1 MKTNAVV
8 SRTTREAALLVTLSA
23 LLVAG
28 CGGGLPPVESTGVEA
43 TTDDHADERIVRIND
58 ADLEQLGIEIAVA
71 GPGRLAVTAEL
82 PGEVQVNGDRMA
94 HVAPRVG
101 GVVREVM
108 ASLGNTVRRGQ
119 LLAILESRELA
130 DAKAAYLAAAERLRM
145 ADATYSREERLFV
158 SKVSSEQDYLDARQL
173 RAEGRIEFRTAEQ
186 KLLALGVTAD
196 EIERLPDSHDVAL
209 TDYRLLAPF
218 DGTVIDRHITLG
230 ETVAAET
237 PVFTVAD
244 LSSVWIDLSVYQ
256 RDIGAVRSGQRVWVE
271 TNHGD
276 EAELVID
283 FVQPLVGEET
293 RTALARII
301 APNPDGRWHPGCF
314 VKAVVATSAEDE
326 ARVVVSDT
334 AVIRMADG
342 DDVVFV
348 VTGKGFEPRVVT
360 LGLRS
365 DRADRN
371 RLRPRS
377 RRSLRRAGRVQPEGR
392 ARQRCVRRRPRAL
405 RTEMQRFIDA
415 ILSSRLLVIV
425 LAVLV
430 MIAGLFSYTRLPVD
444 AFPDVSPNLVQ
455 VFTLTEGLA
464 PEEIEK
470 YVTFP
475 VEVAMNGLP
484 GVEKTRS
491 VSNFGLSVVN
501 IYFAEDIDIYFA
513 RQLVGERLQEARE
526 QIPEGFG
533 DPEMGPIATGMGLVL
548 FYYLED
554 TTGRYT
560 LEELRTIQDWL
571 IKFQLQTVPGV
582 TEVLG
587 IGGWEKQFH
596 VEVDPTSLL
605 RYDVSLETVIDAIR
619 ANNLNVG
626 AQFIERNAEELVVRS
641 VGLAT
646 GIRDLR
652 QIVVKAVDGTPVFL
666 ADLAEIKVG
675 GAVRRGLQTRDG
687 IGEVVAGQV
696 IKLYGANSSSVI
708 GAVEAR
714 LLEINEILPEGVRI
728 VPYYEQKSLV
738 DAAVRTVTRALIV
751 GIALVTLVLLVFMGG
766 LRASVV
772 VALSIPFSILVALI
786 GMRLFGLSANLMSFG
801 GLAIAIGMMV
811 DGTIVMVENIDRML
825 RQADPSE
832 SRLAIIASAAAEVG
846 RPILFAISIIVIVF
860 LPLFSLQGVEGK
872 TFRPLAYTVV
882 MAMIGSL
889 VYSLVVAP
897 VLASLLMRRPRQG
910 GVNASDRVVAALD
923 RAYRPILAFFADH
936 RRAAV
941 VLALSLMVIG
951 GSGAAAARVR
961 VHADPPGGDPR
972 PPVDHGAVHRPH
984 REHQGRAPGG
994 TAPHGTRRGGLGGDP
1009 DRSRRGRRPHRSGQ
1023 QRRDVSPAHTA
1034 QRVAGRH
1041 AARTR
1046 GSDPRSSRGDSRGV
1060 DQFHPAD
1067 SDGGRG
1073 AARRGSGRARHQA
1086 LRR

>member
-1 MKTNAVV
+1 
-8 SRTTREAALLVTLSA
+8 
-23 LLVAG
+23 
-28 CGGGLPPVESTGVEA
+28 
-43 TTDDHADERIVRIND
+43 
-58 ADLEQLGIEIAVA
+58 
-71 GPGRLAVTAEL
+71 
-82 PGEVQVNGDRMA
+82 
-94 HVAPRVG
+94 
-101 GVVREVM
+101 
-108 ASLGNTVRRGQ
+108 
-119 LLAILESRELA
+119 
-130 DAKAAYLAAAERLRM
+130 
-145 ADATYSREERLFV
+145 
-158 SKVSSEQDYLDARQL
+158 
-173 RAEGRIEFRTAEQ
+173 
-186 KLLALGVTAD
+186 
-196 EIERLPDSHDVAL
+196 
-209 TDYRLLAPF
+209 
-218 DGTVIDRHITLG
+218 
-230 ETVAAET
+230 
-237 PVFTVAD
+237 
-244 LSSVWIDLSVYQ
+244 
-256 RDIGAVRSGQRVWVE
+256 
-271 TNHGD
+271 
-276 EAELVID
+276 
-283 FVQPLVGEET
+283 
-293 RTALARII
+293 
-301 APNPDGRWHPGCF
+301 
-314 VKAVVATSAEDE
+314 
-326 ARVVVSDT
+326 
-334 AVIRMADG
+334 
-342 DDVVFV
+342 
-348 VTGKGFEPRVVT
+348 
-360 LGLRS
+360 
-365 DRADRN
+365 
-371 RLRPRS
+371 
-377 RRSLRRAGRVQPEGR
+377 
-392 ARQRCVRRRPRAL
+392 
-405 RTEMQRFIDA
+405 MQRFIDVV
-415 ILSSRLLVIV
+415 LSSRLLIV
-425 LAVLV
+425 VLSILV
-430 MIAGLFSYTRLPVD
+430 MAAGWLSYSRLPVD

-605 RYDVSLETVIDAIR
+605 RYNVSLQTVIDAIR

-626 AQFIERNAEELVVRS
+626 AQFIERNAEELVIRS

-646 GIRDLR
+646 GIRDLN

-714 LLEINEILPEGVRI
+714 LHEVNEILPEGVRI

-738 DAAVRTVTRALIV
+738 DAAVRTVTTALII
-751 GIALVTLVLLVFMGG
+751 GIALVALVLLVLMGG
-766 LRASVV
+766 FRASLV

-786 GMRLFGLSANLMSFG
+786 GMRFFGLSANLMSFG

-811 DGTIVMVENIDRML
+811 DGTIVMVENIDRMM
-825 RQADPSE
+825 RQADSSE
-832 SRLAIIASAAAEVG
+832 NRLTIIAQAAAEVG

-882 MAMIGSL
+882 LAMIGSL

-910 GVNASDRVVAALD
+910 SINASGRVIAALD
-923 RAYRPILAFFADH
+923 GAYRPILAFFVDR

-941 VLALSLMVIG
+941 ALAVGLLVVGALVLPQLGSEFTPTLQEGTLVLRLTMAPSIALTESTEVALRVERRLMELDEVVSVVTRIGRGEVGAHTDPVNSAEMYLLLTPRNEWRVDTQVELEDLIRDHLGEIPGVLTSFTQPIQMAVEELLEGVRAELAIKLFGDDLEVLKSKADEIAAVVGDLRGAADVQADQITGMPQLLIRVDREAVARWGLSIEQVQGVIRAAVGGETAGQVFEGVRRFDIVVRYPEADRDTPEAIASIIVPTPDGATVQLSQLTEMREIVGPRQITREGGQRFITVQCNVVDRDIGSFVAEAKDEIDARVDLPPGYLVTWGGQFELQQQANRRLALVVPVTLLLIFILLYASFNSLKSSVLILLNIPLALVGGIVALWISGQNLSVPASVGFIALFGIALENGMVLVSYLNQLVMRGMPMAEAIFKAASGRLRAVLMTAATTALGLLPLLLATGTGSEVQRPLATVVIG
-951 GSGAAAARVR
+951 GLLTSTVLTLLVLPAIYPWFGEVR
-961 VHADPPGGDPR
+961 S
-972 PPVDHGAVHRPH
+972 
-984 REHQGRAPGG
+984 EE
-994 TAPHGTRRGGLGGDP
+994 
-1009 DRSRRGRRPHRSGQ
+1009 
-1023 QRRDVSPAHTA
+1023 
-1034 QRVAGRH
+1034 
-1041 AARTR
+1041 
-1046 GSDPRSSRGDSRGV
+1046 
-1060 DQFHPAD
+1060 
-1067 SDGGRG
+1067 
-1073 AARRGSGRARHQA
+1073 
-1086 LRR
+1086 